1 MPSKIFQPGLLDG
14 QVAIVSGGGSGLGR
28 AAALELAAL
37 GAQVV
42 VCGRRLE
49 PLEETAGAA
58 EDGRVEAQACDI
70 REEDQVEALVDGVLE
85 RHGQIDLLVNNA
97 GGQYLTPAEDIT
109 PKGFRTVIRL
119 NVEGTWLM
127 THAVAT
133 RAMIPDSRGGKIV
146 NVTLSP
152 HHGLPG
158 MAHSSAARA
167 AVENLTRVL
176 SIEWARFGIRL
187 TAVAPGTIATE
198 TMMTKYPKQVVE
210 GVGGHGAARADGH
223 RGGVRLA
230 RGLRRVAR
238 RRLSRAH
245 PHPGRRAR
253 QLVRPVAAGRARER
267 GGQAALR
274 GEATEGVSEVPE
286 LRTERLLMR
295 GWRFED
301 YAPLAEILA
310 DPAVGA
316 GLGKPNG
323 LTPHEAWL
331 DMSVMSAHWS
341 LRGFGNWAL
350 RIAKAASSRAAP
362 GSTTRPT
369 GPRSKSDGRWRGST
383 GERAMRP
390 SRAGRLRVG
399 HDQLGHATSS
409 A

>member
-1 MPSKIFQPGLLDG
+1 M
-14 QVAIVSGGGSGLGR
+14 AIVSGGGSGLGR

-49 PLEETAGAA
+49 PLEETAAAA
-58 EDGRVEAQACDI
+58 EGGRVEAQACDI
-70 REEDQVEALVDGVLE
+70 REEDQVEALVDGVLG

-187 TAVAPGTIATE
+187 TAVAPGPMATE

-210 GVGGHGAARADGH
+210 GVAGTVPLGRMGTEEEFAWLVAYIASPGGDYLSGAILTLDGARDNWFGPWPP
-223 RGGVRLA
+223 GGL
-230 RGLRRVAR
+230 
-238 RRLSRAH
+238 
-245 PHPGRRAR
+245 
-253 QLVRPVAAGRARER
+253 
-267 GGQAALR
+267 
-274 GEATEGVSEVPE
+274 VSEE
-286 LRTERLLMR
+286 
-295 GWRFED
+295 
-301 YAPLAEILA
+301 
-310 DPAVGA
+310 
-316 GLGKPNG
+316 GKP
-323 LTPHEAWL
+323 LSEE
-331 DMSVMSAHWS
+331 
-341 LRGFGNWAL
+341 R
-350 RIAKAASSRAAP
+350 
-362 GSTTRPT
+362 RP
-369 GPRSKSDGRWRGST
+369 K
-383 GERAMRP
+383 E
-390 SRAGRLRVG
+390 
-399 HDQLGHATSS
+399 
-409 A
+409 